1 MFANETANEAANNVT
16 NKVANKGS
24 MKIEINHGR
33 LIDCTA
39 SLDAVQSLYIAD
51 QCIVAVG
58 TAPVGWTAQKI
69 IDASGKV
76 VCTGLVD
83 LCARLR
89 EPGLEHKA
97 TLESEMLAAVAG
109 GVTAMVAP
117 PDTDPV
123 LDEPGLVEMLK
134 RRALALNQA
143 RVYPLGALTVGLLG
157 AKLTEMVELTEAGC
171 VGFTNGDHPIVD
183 TVVLYRAMQ
192 YAATYGYTVWLR
204 PEEAHL
210 ARGGIA
216 HDGEVASRLGLAGIP
231 ASAETVAI
239 ATIITLM
246 RDTGARVHLARL
258 SSRLGVDLVRTAKAE
273 GLPLT
278 CDVGVHHL
286 LLTDRDIGHF
296 DSQYRFAPP
305 LRSPSDRDALS
316 RGVIDGTI
324 DAICSDHTPVDEDAK
339 NVPFGEAEPGATG
352 LELLLPLTLKW
363 AGHASVSMA
372 DALRKIT
379 SAPSALLR
387 REVGHPGGGLA
398 VGAAAD
404 LCIFDPAAFWAV
416 TPQTLR
422 SQGKN
427 TPYLRRELQG
437 RVTHTLVNG
446 ALVFKA

>member
-1 MFANETANEAANNVT
+1 
-16 NKVANKGS
+16 
-24 MKIEINHGR
+24 MKTEIGNGR
-33 LIDCTA
+33 LIDAGNSLDQVA
-39 SLDAVQSLYIAD
+39 SLYLDDGKILAIGNAPDGWKAD
-51 QCIVAVG
+51 KMIE
-58 TAPVGWTAQKI
+58 
-69 IDASGKV
+69 ASGKI
-76 VCTGLVD
+76 VCPGLID

-89 EPGLEHKA
+89 EPGLEYKA

-109 GVTAMVAP
+109 GITSLVCP

-134 RRALALNQA
+134 RRATALNQA
-143 RVYPLGALTVGLLG
+143 HVYPLGAFTVGLRG
-157 AKLTEMVELTEAGC
+157 EKLTEMVELTEAGC
-171 VGFTNGDHPIVD
+171 VGFTNADRPIVD

-192 YAATYGYTVWLR
+192 YAATYGFPVWLR
-204 PEEAHL
+204 PEDAHL
-210 ARGGIA
+210 SRGGMA

-231 ASAETVAI
+231 VSAETVAI
-239 ATIITLM
+239 STMVTLM
-246 RDTGARVHLARL
+246 RDTGARLHLARL
-258 SSRLGVDLVRTAKAE
+258 SSRLGVDLVRAAKAE

-278 CDVGVHHL
+278 CDVGIHHL

-305 LRSPSDRDALS
+305 LRSPADRDALS

-324 DAICSDHTPVDEDAK
+324 DAICSDHAPVDDDAK
-339 NVPFGEAEPGATG
+339 NVPFGEALPGATG

-363 AGHASVSMA
+363 AEQAGVSVA
-372 DALRKIT
+372 AALQKI
-379 SAPSALLR
+379 SAGPAGLL
-387 REVGHPGGGLA
+387 GLPA
-398 VGAAAD
+398 GKFVVGAPAD
-404 LCIFDPAAFWAV
+404 VCIFDPAAFWAL

-446 ALVFKA
+446 ALVFKG

>member
-1 MFANETANEAANNVT
+1 
-16 NKVANKGS
+16 
-24 MKIEINHGR
+24 MKIEINNGR
-33 LIDCTA
+33 LIDA
-39 SLDAVQSLYIAD
+39 VSKVDAVQSLYIDAGA
-51 QCIVAVG
+51 IAAVG
-58 TAPVGWTAQKI
+58 KTPSGWKADKV

-76 VCTGLVD
+76 VCAGLVD

-89 EPGLEHKA
+89 EPGLEHRA

-109 GVTAMVAP
+109 GVTTLVCP

-134 RRALALNQA
+134 RHAAALNQA
-143 RVYPLGALTVGLLG
+143 RVFPLGALTAGLRG
-157 AKLTEMVELTEAGC
+157 EELTEMVELTEAGC

-204 PEEAHL
+204 PEDAHL
-210 ARGGIA
+210 SQGGIA
-216 HDGEVASRLGLAGIP
+216 HDGEVATRLGLAGIP
-231 ASAETVAI
+231 VSAETVAI
-239 ATIITLM
+239 ATILTLM
-246 RDTGARVHLARL
+246 RDTGAQVHLARL
-258 SSRLGVDLVRTAKAE
+258 SSRVGVDLVRTAKAE

-278 CDVGVHHL
+278 CDVGIHHL

-324 DAICSDHTPVDEDAK
+324 DAICSDHTPVDDDAK

-352 LELLLPLTLKW
+352 LEMLLPLTLKW
-363 AGHASVSMA
+363 AEQASVKLP

-379 SAPSALLR
+379 AGPASLL
-387 REVGHPGGGLA
+387 A
-398 VGAAAD
+398 GAANGLTAGAPAD
-404 LCIFDPAAFWAV
+404 VCIFDPVAFWAV

-437 RVTHTLVNG
+437 RVTHTLVDG
-446 ALVFKA
+446 TLVFKA

>member
-1 MFANETANEAANNVT
+1 MSVNMT
-16 NKVANKGS
+16 
-24 MKIEINHGR
+24 KIEINNGR
-33 LIDCTA
+33 LVDA
-39 SLDAVQSLYIAD
+39 ANKLDQVQSLYIDGDRIAA
-51 QCIVAVG
+51 IGAV
-58 TAPVGWTAQKI
+58 PVGWKADKV
-69 IDASGKV
+69 IDASGKLI
-76 VCTGLVD
+76 CPGLID

-109 GVTAMVAP
+109 GVTALVCP

-134 RRALALNQA
+134 RRAGAIDQA
-143 RVYPLGALTVGLLG
+143 RVYPLGALTAGLQG
-157 AKLTEMVELTEAGC
+157 EKLTEMVELTEAGC
-171 VGFTNGDHPIVD
+171 IGFTNANQPIVD

-192 YAATYGYTVWLR
+192 YAATYGYAVWLR

-210 ARGGIA
+210 ARGGMA

-231 ASAETVAI
+231 VSAETVAI
-239 ATIITLM
+239 ATIVMLM

-258 SSRLGVDLVRTAKAE
+258 SSRLGVDLVRAAKAE

-278 CDVGVHHL
+278 CDVGIHHL
-286 LLTDRDIGHF
+286 LLSDRDIGHF

-324 DAICSDHTPVDEDAK
+324 DAICSDHSPVDDDAK
-339 NVPFGEAEPGATG
+339 HVPFGEAEPGATG
-352 LELLLPLTLKW
+352 LEMLLPLTLKW
-363 AGHASVSMA
+363 AAGAGVSTPA
-372 DALRKIT
+372 ALHKVTGCAARLLGLDSGVLAIG
-379 SAPSALLR
+379 AP
-387 REVGHPGGGLA
+387 
-398 VGAAAD
+398 AD

-427 TPYLRRELQG
+427 TPYLRREMQARVAMTVVGG
-437 RVTHTLVNG
+437 RVVYT
-446 ALVFKA
+446 A